1 MRFSDKTTRRL
12 VVLGAIGALAVGALA
27 WPALAQ
33 NASEETSEPS
43 EELPEL
49 GERFTEHKSAFAEAL
64 AEELDLPVDQV
75 TEAIEAANE
84 RLAEQW
90 REERTAR
97 LQERLDQ
104 AVEDGDLTQEQADAI
119 MDAVESGVLAGLPGS
134 PTIHRFD
141 GPGRG
146 RMLHDGGPPGLFG
159 APDDPAPG
167 APAPDGSTSEEAAA

>member
-33 NASEETSEPS
+33 DPSEESSQTPS
-43 EELPEL
+43 DELPEL
-49 GERFTEHKSAFAEAL
+49 EERFTQRQSAFAEAL

-75 TEAIEAANE
+75 TEAIEAVNE
-84 RLAEQW
+84 KLAAQW

-97 LQERLDQ
+97 LQERLDE
-104 AVEDGDLTQEQADAI
+104 AVEEGDLTQEQADAI
-119 MDAVESGVLAGLPGS
+119 LDAIESGVLPGQ
-134 PTIHRFD
+134 PDVPGIHRFG

-146 RMLHDGGPPGLFG
+146 SMFHEDGPRGWFGGPDEPT
-159 APDDPAPG
+159 DDATPE
-167 APAPDGSTSEEAAA
+167 DSAA

>member
-1 MRFSDKTTRRL
+1 MHLRDKTTRRL

-33 NASEETSEPS
+33 DASGQTSEPS
-43 EELPEL
+43 EQLPKLE
-49 GERFTEHKSAFAEAL
+49 ERFTEHKSAFAEAL

-84 RLAEQW
+84 RLADQW

-119 MDAVESGVLAGLPGS
+119 MDAVASGVLPGLPG
-134 PTIHRFD
+134 PPIIHRFEGPDRGLRFHED
-141 GPGRG
+141 GPPRG
-146 RMLHDGGPPGLFG
+146 WFG
-159 APDDPAPG
+159 APDVPTPDDPASE
-167 APAPDGSTSEEAAA
+167 GSAA

>member
-33 NASEETSEPS
+33 DPSEETSEPS
-43 EELPEL
+43 SDELPEL
-49 GERFTEHKSAFAEAL
+49 EERFTEHKSAFAEAL

-84 RLAEQW
+84 RLARQW

-119 MDAVESGVLAGLPGS
+119 MDAVESGVLPG
-134 PTIHRFD
+134 PPGPPVFHRFD

-146 RMLHDGGPPGLFG
+146 RLFHDGGPRGWFG
-159 APDDPAPG
+159 TPDDPM
-167 APAPDGSTSEEAAA
+167 PDDSTSEDSAA